1 MLNYQR
7 VPWDINSPE
16 MPMGRWSQVA
26 PMATPVLFLCIF
38 VGAPS
43 PVVQIVSDPGNPG
56 DFQGLDGLCV
66 RCVKAWW
73 WWWLFYLDPESQM
86 QDIPVG
92 EIVGWGYSV
101 YIVNQ
106 GRL

>member
-1 MLNYQR
+1 
-7 VPWDINSPE
+7 
-16 MPMGRWSQVA
+16 
-26 PMATPVLFLCIF
+26 MATPVLFLCIF
-38 VGAPS
+38 VGARS